1 MINRACGEV
10 SRISTPEGTAEVRP
24 AASFGTILA
33 LGTLDAR
40 TWTAQA
46 LPWRPESRPPAL
58 PARATVFGEQGPRPD
73 SPGSP
78 QLPQPR
84 GRVPPRTA
92 PALWAETSASRP

>member
-40 TWTAQA
+40 ETDCPGDLRVTLLRCRHGRRFSGNRHLGLIPRGHLNFPSRGVEYPLG
-46 LPWRPESRPPAL
+46 LPL
-58 PARATVFGEQGPRPD
+58 LFGPGPRRPD
-73 SPGSP
+73 PGN
-78 QLPQPR
+78 
-84 GRVPPRTA
+84 
-92 PALWAETSASRP
+92 